1 MYSFNEYFMIQECSN
16 TTVLTAKVNTV
27 ASTAKNLGVL
37 KLHQTDHERGKK
49 KNANN
54 KHIAGPYSLCR

>member
-1 MYSFNEYFMIQECSN
+1 MIQECSN

-27 ASTAKNLGVL
+27 PSTAKNLGVL

-49 KNANN
+49 KMQTTTNT
-54 KHIAGPYSLCR
+54 

>member
-1 MYSFNEYFMIQECSN
+1 MIQECSN

-27 ASTAKNLGVL
+27 PSTAKNLGVL

-49 KNANN
+49 KCKQQTHSWA
-54 KHIAGPYSLCR
+54 KLFMQIEL